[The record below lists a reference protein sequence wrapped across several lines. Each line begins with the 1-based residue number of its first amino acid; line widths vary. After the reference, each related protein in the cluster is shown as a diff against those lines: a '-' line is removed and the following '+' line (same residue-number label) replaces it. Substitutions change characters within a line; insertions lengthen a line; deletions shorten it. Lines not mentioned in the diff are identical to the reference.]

1 MNSRF
6 DRVCAMAEAM
16 VLDQDMSEKVDA
28 KLVLETAQ
36 RETGE
41 TLEQS
46 DYDAAVQ
53 WIDYFSTDQGYMT

>member
-1 MNSRF
+1 
-6 DRVCAMAEAM
+6 MAEAM